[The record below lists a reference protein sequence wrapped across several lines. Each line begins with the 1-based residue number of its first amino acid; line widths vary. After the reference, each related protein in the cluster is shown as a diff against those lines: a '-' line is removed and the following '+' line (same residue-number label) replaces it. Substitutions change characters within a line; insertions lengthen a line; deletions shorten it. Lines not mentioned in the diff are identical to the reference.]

1 MTSFSGLGIGTSPTA
16 FWKHGINTTVV
27 ELDPAVT
34 RMARK
39 YFGLPNEVVVYD
51 EDALIF
57 VARES
62 RLKKRY
68 DIIVHDVFTGGAE
81 PVSLFTAEFLSTL
94 KSLLTSNGSI
104 AVVSRLCDQPE
115 TCS

>member
-1 MTSFSGLGIGTSPTA
+1 M
-16 FWKHGINTTVV
+16 NTTVV

-39 YFGLPNEVVVYD
+39 YFGLPSQVVVYD
-51 EDALIF
+51 EDALAF

-62 RLKKRY
+62 RLKQRY

-81 PVSLFTAEFLSTL
+81 PVSLFTAEFLGTL
-94 KSLLTSNGSI
+94 KSLLSAAGSI
-104 AVVSRLCDQPE
+104 AVVRKLCNVMPGSIADVATE
-115 TCS
+115 LRWRS